1 MEKEKSKI
9 RTVERHT
16 SQNSATLPKKKR
28 KGFLGELISPE
39 KKDTVYRVKG
49 GIDTTFLIIVVL
61 LLCFGTVMVFSASYA
76 YASSKFH
83 DSLYFVKKQTV
94 WAILGIAAM
103 VFFSYI
109 DYGFL
114 RKFTLPIFGISY
126 ILLWCVFIPG
136 IGVNSKGAQRW
147 VSIGPLQFQPS
158 DIMKFALVLFLAFYI
173 SYAPERMKN
182 FKYGILFPA
191 AVIILVCGTT
201 ILEHHV
207 SGAVILFL
215 IGAVMIL
222 LSGASAKWL
231 AGISGSAAALV
242 CVIVFFTNYAK
253 KRVDAW
259 LHPENFLQSS
269 GWQPYQSL
277 LAIGSGGLFGVGLG
291 NSYQKQLWLPE
302 PQNDFIFAIV
312 CEELGLIGGLTVIA
326 LFLLLMWRGFVIAK
340 RAPDTFSSLLVMG
353 LVAKVGIQALLNI
366 AVVTATIPTTGI
378 ALPFFSYGGTAL
390 VMQLAEMGIVL
401 SVSRYSTQEKI

>member
-1 MEKEKSKI
+1 MEKEKYPRRVQAPK
-9 RTVERHT
+9 
-16 SQNSATLPKKKR
+16 QNTALPRKKKR
-28 KGFLGELISPE
+28 GFLSELLSPDE
-39 KKDTVYRVKG
+39 NAATVYRVKG
-49 GIDTTFLIIVVL
+49 GIDPVFLIIVVA

-76 YASSKFH
+76 FAESRF
-83 DSLYFVKKQTV
+83 DNSLYFIKKQTI
-94 WAILGIAAM
+94 WALLGIAAM
-103 VFFSYI
+103 FVFSRI
-109 DYGFL
+109 DYGFIKKL
-114 RKFTLPIFGISY
+114 TLPIFAVSY
-126 ILLWCVFIPG
+126 LLLWCVFIPG
-136 IGVNSKGAQRW
+136 IGVSSKGATRW
-147 VSIGPLQFQPS
+147 VAIGPLQFQPS
-158 DIMKFALVLFLAFYI
+158 DVMKFSLVLFLAFYI
-173 SYAPERMKN
+173 SYAPERMKK

-191 AVIILVCGTT
+191 AVIVLVCGTT
-201 ILEHHV
+201 IIQHHV

-231 AGISGSAAALV
+231 TAISATAAGLV
-242 CVIVFFTNYAK
+242 AGVVLFTDYTK

-259 LHPENFLQSS
+259 LHPELYLQSS

-291 NSYQKQLWLPE
+291 KSYQKQLWLPE

-312 CEELGLIGGLTVIA
+312 CEELGLIGGLTVIT
-326 LFLLLMWRGFVIAK
+326 LFLLLVWRGFTIAK
-340 RAPDTFSSLLVMG
+340 KAPDTFSSLLVMG
-353 LVAKVGIQALLNI
+353 LVSKVGVQALLNI

-401 SVSRYSTQEKI
+401 SVSRYSSREKV

>member
-1 MEKEKSKI
+1 MNQATDKVSSNTRKNKSAALPEK
-9 RTVERHT
+9 RR
-16 SQNSATLPKKKR
+16 KR
-28 KGFLGELISPE
+28 GFLGELLSPAPS
-39 KKDTVYRVKG
+39 DTVYRVKG
-49 GIDTTFLIIVVL
+49 GVDTTFLIIVVL
-61 LLCFGTVMVFSASYA
+61 LLCFGTVMIFSASYA
-76 YASSKFH
+76 FAESRFGNSM
-83 DSLYFVKKQTV
+83 YFVKKQTV
-94 WAILGIAAM
+94 WALLGIAAM
-103 VFFSYI
+103 IFFSYI

-114 RKFTLPIFGISY
+114 RKMTLPIFAVSY
-126 ILLWCVFIPG
+126 LLLWCVFIPG
-136 IGVNSKGAQRW
+136 IGVSAKGARRW
-147 VSIGPLQFQPS
+147 VALGPLQFQPS
-158 DIMKFALVLFLAFYI
+158 DVMKFALVLFLAFYI
-173 SYAPERMKN
+173 AYAPERMKK

-215 IGAVMIL
+215 IGVVMIL

-242 CVIVFFTNYAK
+242 CVIVFFTDYAK

-259 LHPENFLQSS
+259 LHPENFLQGS

-277 LAIGSGGLFGVGLG
+277 LAIGSGGIFGVGLG

-302 PQNDFIFAIV
+302 PQNDFIFAII

-326 LFLLLMWRGFVIAK
+326 LFILLMWRGFVIAK
-340 RAPDTFSSLLVMG
+340 RAPDTFSSILVMG
-353 LVAKVGIQALLNI
+353 LVSKVGIQALLNI

-401 SVSRYSTQEKI
+401 SVSRYSSQEKI